1 MPARKPKALPA
12 DASLVER
19 VQATVDAFQIGPQ
32 HSALVGLA
40 LMLART
46 IDGMDD
52 DVRGRMLGQTS
63 GALLRT
69 LDELRSSATLR
80 EAAER
85 QRSWGSGGRYGTGW
99 DGMAG

>member
-1 MPARKPKALPA
+1 MSARKSKALPA

-19 VQATVDAFQIGPQ
+19 AQATVDAFQIGPQ

-46 IDGMDD
+46 NRRMDD
-52 DVRGRMLGQTS
+52 EMRGRMLGQTS

-69 LDELRSSATLR
+69 LDELRSSASPKVSAPR
-80 EAAER
+80 
-85 QRSWGSGGRYGTGW
+85 GRLWNDPTSRY
-99 DGMAG
+99 AS